1 MKFKMSMFSKMISI
15 SGFVE
20 VIMLL
25 MLIFAMYAFY
35 LNEKK
40 DKYVQMETLLTESSN
55 RRLAMLAQRDSNF
68 AEIFRRNTTEIFRN
82 LRVYDTISSE
92 LNNDRRVEKLDSLKS
107 KYSSYINNYKTL
119 INKCGLNENQ
129 GIEGQFRE
137 SIHSI
142 EEYLK
147 KIDNEQIYLLLLQA
161 RRREKDFIIR
171 GRQEYTTQVVRLI
184 DSIDDIVLN
193 KDIYFSLTEKN
204 KILSLTN
211 EYKSSFKEYVNVKS
225 AMSKS
230 EAELLMIEAQM
241 RLLISELV
249 SEETMAAEQYKSTLL
264 PLFLFSILISIL
276 SSVLVARSITKPLVK
291 LKHATIKIANG
302 DFKIKVKVESKDEI
316 GDLANFFNIM
326 TENIRKANETIMSQQ
341 TTLNSQYSEL
351 KRINATRDKFFSIIA
366 HDLRNPI
373 SAFMNVS
380 DFLTQ
385 TFQELSRDEIK
396 DFLDDVNTSAKS
408 LYELLENL
416 LLWSRSQRG
425 LIPYHPISLDTNS
438 MIQSN
443 LELLKFNA
451 ENKCIDLTYQANENL
466 TVFADPNM
474 LNTII
479 RNLITNA
486 IKFTNDNGKVTV
498 KCEKNEKFATISIC
512 DTGVG
517 IPEANIKT
525 MFQLEGSVTTAGTKQ
540 EAGSGL
546 GLILCREFVEK
557 HGGYI
562 GVESEI
568 NVGSRF
574 YFTIPLV

>member
-1 MKFKMSMFSKMISI
+1 MFSKMISI

-20 VIMLL
+20 LIMLL

-82 LRVYDTISSE
+82 LKEYDKVSSE
-92 LNNDRRVEKLDSLKS
+92 LNSDNRVKDLDSLKQEY
-107 KYSSYINNYKTL
+107 YSSINNYKTL
-119 INKCGLNENQ
+119 INKCGLNENL

-137 SIHSI
+137 SIHAI
-142 EEYLK
+142 ENYLK
-147 KIDNEQIYLLLLQA
+147 TIDNDKIYLLLLQA

-171 GRQEYTTQVVRLI
+171 GRQEYTNQVIKLI
-184 DSIDDIVLN
+184 DSIDYVVLN
-193 KDIYFSLTEKN
+193 KDIYFSQTEKN
-204 KILSLTN
+204 NIIRLTN
-211 EYKSSFKEYVNVKS
+211 EYKSSFKEYVNVKL
-225 AMSKS
+225 AMSRG
-230 EAELLMIEAQM
+230 EAELLMIESKM
-241 RLLISELV
+241 RLLITELV
-249 SEETMAAEQYKSTLL
+249 SEETIAAEQYKSTLL

-276 SSVLVARSITKPLVK
+276 SSVIVARSITKPLVK

-302 DFKIKVKVESKDEI
+302 DFKIKVKVESRDEI

-326 TENIRKANETIMSQQ
+326 TENIRKANETIMTQQ
-341 TTLNSQYSEL
+341 STLNTQYSEL

-385 TFQELSRDEIK
+385 TFQELSREEIK
-396 DFLDDVNTSAKS
+396 DFLDDVNISAKS

-425 LIPYHPISLDTNS
+425 LIPYHPISLDLS
-438 MIQSN
+438 SIIQSN

-451 ENKCIDLTYQANENL
+451 DNKTIDLSYQAKDNL

-498 KCEKNEKFATISIC
+498 VCEKSDKKATISIC

-517 IPEANIKT
+517 IPEANLKT

-557 HGGYI
+557 HNGNI
-562 GVESEI
+562 WVESEI

>member
-92 LNNDRRVEKLDSLKS
+92 LNNDRRVEKLDSLKL
-107 KYSSYINNYKTL
+107 KYSQYINNYKTL
-119 INKCGLNENQ
+119 IGKCGLNENQ

-147 KIDNEQIYLLLLQA
+147 KIDNEKIYLLLLQA

-171 GRQEYTTQVVRLI
+171 GRQEYTTQVIRLI

-193 KDIYFSLTEKN
+193 KDIYFSQTEKN

-211 EYKSSFKEYVNVKS
+211 EYKSSFKEYVNVKL

-249 SEETMAAEQYKSTLL
+249 AKETMAAEQYKSTLL

-302 DFKIKVKVESKDEI
+302 DFKIKVKVESRDEI

-498 KCEKNEKFATISIC
+498 KCEKNAKFATISIC

-557 HGGYI
+557 HGGHI